1 MNERACFRIRLAVAT
16 GENNG
21 RARDVQHALPSM
33 PSATVHEYP
42 PPRCKGGFQPQET
55 LSKSLPPV
63 DKGLK
68 VGTGGAYLDQV
79 ALDRTFST
87 LAYKGEAPKP
97 EPEAYM
103 NTN

>member
-1 MNERACFRIRLAVAT
+1 MFNTLSPPCLRPRYTNIY
-16 GENNG
+16 
-21 RARDVQHALPSM
+21 P
-33 PSATVHEYP
+33 P

-68 VGTGGAYLDQV
+68 VGTGGVYLDQV
-79 ALDRTFST
+79 ALERASSI

>member
-1 MNERACFRIRLAVAT
+1 MFNTLSPPCLRPRYTNI
-16 GENNG
+16 NP
-21 RARDVQHALPSM
+21 QP
-33 PSATVHEYP
+33 P

-68 VGTGGAYLDQV
+68 VGTGGVYLDQV
-79 ALDRTFST
+79 ALERASST

>member
-1 MNERACFRIRLAVAT
+1 MNELVFESVLLGPLGKIM
-16 GENNG
+16 GG
-21 RARDVQHALPSM
+21 RGMFNTLSPPCLRPRYTNI
-33 PSATVHEYP
+33 PP

-68 VGTGGAYLDQV
+68 VGIGGAYLDQV
-79 ALDRTFST
+79 ALERTSST